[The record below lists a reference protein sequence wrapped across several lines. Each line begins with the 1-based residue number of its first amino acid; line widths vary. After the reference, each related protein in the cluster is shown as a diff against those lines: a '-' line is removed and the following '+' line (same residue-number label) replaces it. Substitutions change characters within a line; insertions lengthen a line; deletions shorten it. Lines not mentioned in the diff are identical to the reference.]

1 MSGMPFLQGASMPV
15 HGLDHLLSALAVG
28 LISSRAAAP
37 MRYKLLG
44 LFALITLLGG
54 FLNLGGVN
62 LPELAVPFTVAA
74 AGVLLW
80 KSTPAVTA
88 GILLA
93 ALAGLAN
100 GQALIQVPPTTL
112 SSAVF
117 AAGCL
122 LSALSVCSLG
132 FGLGRA
138 VLHQPQA
145 GRFAGA
151 ALVVSAALVTLFP
164 ALNAAIIRCIE

>member
-1 MSGMPFLQGASMPV
+1 MPV
-15 HGLDHLLSALAVG
+15 HGIDHLLSALAVG
-28 LISSRAAAP
+28 LIASRATGS
-37 MRYKLLG
+37 MRYKLPG

-54 FLNLGGVN
+54 FLNLGGLN

-100 GQALIQVPPTTL
+100 GQALIEVPPTTL

-138 VLHQPQA
+138 LLHKPLA
-145 GRFAGA
+145 ARFAGA
-151 ALVVSAALVTLFP
+151 SLLASAALLTLFP
-164 ALNAAIIRCIE
+164 ALNAALIRCIE